1 MKKYTSKQK
10 HCFFIILISIVILIL
25 VYYYFFSPLHK
36 IHKFQDDNF
45 VNKWWEIII
54 LGLKDKN
61 YTNMIINSDKIKDI
75 GLWYQFHILN
85 TKNKHIFIYLR
96 NINKFTKDAA
106 LEIYYFD
113 KKKKQKK
120 EYSYRINLNQIKTY
134 KRQNTLITEYNNL
147 YQYKNIFDLSN
158 KTIKTYVKSK
168 DLNIQ
173 IIFSILS
180 NRTVQIDHVNRY
192 EYLLHNSGFMFKDNL
207 YLSNQIIGKI
217 DYIKINKEIEKS
229 GINYFESGLGSNHYY
244 LTEYV
249 WFVLLNEDWVFWFTN
264 YGNKKFTY
272 LYDNIKKKIIYCGIM
287 DFKLF
292 SKVEY
297 NTGGMRKDFH
307 FNFYMK
313 VDNFEIKM
321 NSIPGNYNNVRFKP
335 IVWHKNKKPITLNK
349 GNKKDIDYYFKTK
362 DLKLIDYL
370 NYANINI
377 NYENKKY
384 DFNDWVSIQV
394 V

>member
-10 HCFFIILISIVILIL
+10 HCFFTILISIVILIL
-25 VYYYFFSPLHK
+25 IYYYFFSPLHK
-36 IHKFQDDNF
+36 IHTLQDDNF

-61 YTNMIINSDKIKDI
+61 YTNMIINSDKIKNI
-75 GLWYQFHILN
+75 GLWYQFQILN

-96 NINKFTKDAA
+96 NINKFTKEAA

-113 KKKKQKK
+113 KEKKEKK
-120 EYSYRINLNQIKTY
+120 EYSYKIHLNQFKTY
-134 KRQNTLITEYNNL
+134 KRNNTLITEYNGL
-147 YQYKNIFDLSN
+147 YLYKNIFDLSK
-158 KTIKTYVKSK
+158 KTIKTYIKSK

-192 EYLLHNSGFMFKDNL
+192 EYLLHNSGIMFKDNI

-217 DYIKINKEIEKS
+217 DYIRINKEIEKS
-229 GINYFESGLGSNHYY
+229 GFNYFESGLGSNHYY

-249 WFVLLNEDWVFWFTN
+249 WFVLLNKDWVFWFTN
-264 YGNKKFTY
+264 YANKKFTY

-297 NTGGMRKDFH
+297 NTGGGEKDFH

-321 NSIPGNYNNVRFKP
+321 RSIPGDYNKVRFKP
-335 IVWHKNKKPITLNK
+335 IVWHKNTKSITINK
-349 GNKKDIDYYFKTK
+349 ENKKDIDYYLQTK

-384 DFNDWVSIQV
+384 NFNDWVSIQV